1 MCTYLSIFFSSPS
14 RAVPATEASRRGGF
28 KDLLLLAGTGPLSGS
43 LCLQEIQS
51 ASQRPHPMVSVL
63 IEWKV
68 DSSFLSPYW
77 YLKTLRAKICFVS
90 S

>member
-1 MCTYLSIFFSSPS
+1 MCTYLSVFFSSPS

-68 DSSFLSPYW
+68 DSSP
-77 YLKTLRAKICFVS
+77 TGI
-90 S
+90 